1 MKKED
6 KIKVLC
12 VKPEQAPEV
21 IELENTI
28 EAMQEMVGGYVEEIR
43 TFGDPVVLI
52 CNEDGKCMGLPLNR
66 MLYDDRSG
74 RPYDILSGT
83 FLVAGIKRDGFCSL
97 SDDMLRK
104 YEKMYHDPEV
114 FYRTKDGVMMVKG
127 GRKTQDAL

>member
-1 MKKED
+1 MTWKSFSKQEYIPEKEKYHKHVRRKIMKKED

-12 VKPEQAPEV
+12 VKPEQEPKV

-83 FLVAGIKRDGFCSL
+83 VLIAGIKYFII
-97 SDDMLRK
+97 MFRK
-104 YEKMYHDPEV
+104 
-114 FYRTKDGVMMVKG
+114 
-127 GRKTQDAL
+127 